1 MNILVL
7 GATGTIG
14 TPLTQRLHDDGHT
27 VTAWSRR
34 TPGDLSTQLIP
45 LDMVE
50 GTELIIDV
58 TDAETP
64 VKVGSEVR
72 FLPNYGGLLSA
83 STSPHV
89 RKVATRRP

>member
-14 TPLTQRLHDDGHT
+14 TPLTQRLHNDGHA

-34 TPGDLSTQLIP
+34 THGDLSTQLIP
-45 LDMVE
+45 LDMME

-58 TDAETP
+58 TDARSP
-64 VKVGSEVR
+64 VAVGSEVR
-72 FLPNYGGLLSA
+72 FLPSYGGLLSA
-83 STSPHV
+83 STSPHIRKQAV
-89 RKVATRRP
+89 RRH